1 MTPEYIRR
9 NFIVL
14 ALALAG
20 LFLLQFL
27 LPDYYVMTATRMMV
41 LAVFAVGYNMLLGY
55 VGLLS
60 LGHAI
65 FFAAGLY
72 GAGLAAVH
80 LGLAV
85 PFAFLVGVVGAFIL
99 AFLIGWVALPTIRV
113 SFMIVTLMFSQVG
126 FLTTLYF
133 AKYTGGQDGLP
144 LPSSARRFAIGDWT
158 VDLASETVRY
168 NIAFGL
174 LLLALA
180 VSFAVLTSR
189 KGQIFAAIRE
199 NEGRTE
205 MLGFNVFAAKLEA
218 FLYSGTI
225 AGAAGAAYG
234 LLFGYIGST
243 FASIQY
249 SIEVLLFTLL
259 GGAGTLLGPLIGVVL
274 MMTMIDRLSEL
285 TTAYLLVIGI
295 VLIAL
300 VLWFPKGI
308 LGTIRERWLPW
319 LM

>member
-1 MTPEYIRR
+1 MTSDMVKR
-9 NFIVL
+9 NFILLTGVL
-14 ALALAG
+14 AS
-20 LFLLQFL
+20 LFLLQFA
-27 LPDYYVMTATRMMV
+27 LPEYYVLTVTRMMV

-72 GAGLAAVH
+72 GAGLATYH
-80 LGLAV
+80 LGIAV
-85 PFAFLVGVVGAFIL
+85 PGAFFIGVFAASLL
-99 AFLIGWVALPTIRV
+99 AFAIGWVALPTIRV

-133 AKYTGGQDGLP
+133 ARYTGGQDGLP
-144 LPSSARRFAIGDWT
+144 LPSSSRRFELAGWT
-158 VDLASETVRY
+158 VDLTSEVTRY
-168 NIAFGL
+168 NIAYGL
-174 LLLALA
+174 LLLAL
-180 VSFAVLTSR
+180 VISFAVLVSR
-189 KGQIFAAIRE
+189 KGRIFAAIRE

-205 MLGFNVFAAKLEA
+205 MLGFNVFASKLEA
-218 FLYSGTI
+218 FFYSGAI

-274 MMTMIDRLSEL
+274 MMTMIDRVSEI
-285 TTAYLLVIGI
+285 TSAYLLVVGV
-295 VLIAL
+295 VLIVL

-308 LGTIRERWLPW
+308 LGTVRERWLPW
-319 LM
+319 LL

>member
-1 MTPEYIRR
+1 MTGDLVRR
-9 NFIVL
+9 NFILLSVVL
-14 ALALAG
+14 TA
-20 LFLLQFL
+20 LFLLQFV
-27 LPDYYVMTATRMMV
+27 LPEYYVLAVTRMMV

-72 GAGLAAVH
+72 GAGLATYH
-80 LGLAV
+80 LGISV
-85 PFAFLVGVVGAFIL
+85 PIAFLIGVAAAFVL
-99 AFLIGWVALPTIRV
+99 AFAIGWVALPTIRV

-126 FLTTLYF
+126 FLATLYL
-133 AKYTGGQDGLP
+133 AQYTGGQDGLP
-144 LPSSARRFAIGDWT
+144 LPPSSRRFAIAGLD
-158 VDLASETVRY
+158 VDLVSEVTRY
-168 NIAFGL
+168 NIAYGL
-174 LLLALA
+174 LFLALG
-180 VSFAVLTSR
+180 VSFAVLASS
-189 KGQIFAAIRE
+189 KGRIFAAIRE

-205 MLGFNVFAAKLEA
+205 MLGFDVFAGKLEA

-225 AGAAGAAYG
+225 AGAGGAAYG

-274 MMTMIDRLSEL
+274 MMTMIDRLSAL
-285 TTAYLLVIGI
+285 TTAYVLVVGVALI
-295 VLIAL
+295 VL

-319 LM
+319 LL

>member
-1 MTPEYIRR
+1 MTREMIIR
-9 NFIVL
+9 NVVL
-14 ALALAG
+14 LAVVLVA
-20 LFLLQFL
+20 LFLLQFV
-27 LPDYYVMTATRMMV
+27 LPDYYVLTATRMMV
-41 LAVFAVGYNMLLGY
+41 LAMFAVGYNMLLGY

-65 FFAAGLY
+65 FFGAGLYAAGLATY
-72 GAGLAAVH
+72 H
-80 LGLAV
+80 LGISV
-85 PFAFLVGVVGAFIL
+85 PIAFLLGIGAALVL
-99 AFLIGWVALPTIRV
+99 ALAIGWVALPTIRV

-126 FLTTLYF
+126 FLTTLYS
-133 AKYTGGQDGLP
+133 AQYTGGQDGLS
-144 LPSSARRFAIGDWT
+144 LPPSARKFSLGGWEL
-158 VDLASETVRY
+158 DLVNEAVRY

-174 LLLALA
+174 LALSI
-180 VSFAVLTSR
+180 VISFAVLISR
-189 KGQIFAAIRE
+189 KGRIFAAIRE

-218 FLYSGTI
+218 FLYSGAI

-274 MMTMIDRLSEL
+274 MMTMIDKLSEL
-285 TTAYLLVIGI
+285 TSAYLLVVGV
-295 VLIAL
+295 VLIVL

-319 LM
+319 LL

>member
-1 MTPEYIRR
+1 MSGAVARR
-9 NFIVL
+9 NLILLVVVL
-14 ALALAG
+14 AALFG
-20 LFLLQFL
+20 LQFVV
-27 LPDYYVMTATRMMV
+27 PDYYVLTITRMMV

-55 VGLLS
+55 AGLLS
-60 LGHAI
+60 LGHAM

-72 GAGLAAVH
+72 GAGLASYH
-80 LGLAV
+80 LGAGV
-85 PFAFLVGVVGAFIL
+85 PL
-99 AFLIGWVALPTIRV
+99 AFLGGIIAALALATVIGFLALPTQRV

-126 FLTTLYF
+126 YLMTLYF
-133 AKYTGGQDGLP
+133 AEVTGGQDGLS
-144 LPSSARRFAIGDWT
+144 LPHAVRSFALGGWT
-158 VDLASETVRY
+158 LDLADQSVRF
-168 NIAFGL
+168 NLAFGL
-174 LLLALA
+174 LLVAVA
-180 VSFAVLTSR
+180 VSFLVLVSSR
-189 KGQIFAAIRE
+189 GRIFAAIRE

-218 FLYSGTI
+218 FVYSGAI

-259 GGAGTLLGPLIGVVL
+259 GGAGTLLGPLVGVAL
-274 MMTMIDRLSEL
+274 MTTMIDQLSEL
-285 TTAYLLVIGI
+285 TTAYLLVVGV
-295 VLIAL
+295 VLIVI

-308 LGTIRERWLPW
+308 VGTIRQRWLPW

>member
-1 MTPEYIRR
+1 MTAVHMRR
-9 NFIVL
+9 NLILLGVVL
-14 ALALAG
+14 ALIFA
-20 LFLLQFL
+20 LQFVV
-27 LPDYYVMTATRMMV
+27 PQYYVLTITRMMV
-41 LAVFAVGYNMLLGY
+41 LAVFAIGYNMLLGY

-72 GAGLAAVH
+72 GAGLATYH
-80 LGLAV
+80 LGISV
-85 PFAFLVGVVGAFIL
+85 PLAFLVGIVAALGLAFI
-99 AFLIGWVALPTIRV
+99 IGWVALPTMRI

-133 AKYTGGQDGLP
+133 ATYTGGQDGLS
-144 LPSSARRFAIGDWT
+144 LPQAARHFNLFG
-158 VDLASETVRY
+158 VDLSLANEFVRF
-168 NIAFGL
+168 NIAFCL
-174 LLLALA
+174 MLVALA
-180 VSFAVLTSR
+180 ICFAVLVSR
-189 KGQIFAAIRE
+189 RGRVFTAIRE

-205 MLGFNVFAAKLEA
+205 MLGFDTFAAKLEA
-218 FLYSGTI
+218 FLYSGGI

-234 LLFGYIGST
+234 LLFGYMGST

-259 GGAGTLLGPLIGVVL
+259 GGAGTLLGPLIGVAL
-274 MMTMIDRLSEL
+274 MMTLIDQLSGL
-285 TTAYLLVIGI
+285 TSAYLLVVGV

-308 LGTIRERWLPW
+308 LGTIRERWARW

>member
-1 MTPEYIRR
+1 MTGADIRR
-9 NFIVL
+9 NLILVIVVL
-14 ALALAG
+14 AV
-20 LFLLQFL
+20 LFLLQFVV
-27 LPDYYVMTATRMMV
+27 PQYYVLTITRMMA

-60 LGHAI
+60 LGHAM

-72 GAGLAAVH
+72 GAGLATYH
-80 LGLAV
+80 LGTPV
-85 PFAFLVGVVGAFIL
+85 PL
-99 AFLIGWVALPTIRV
+99 AFLIGVGAALVLAFVIGWVALPTMRI

-126 FLTTLYF
+126 FLTILYF
-133 AKYTGGQDGLP
+133 AAWTGGQDGLS
-144 LPSSARRFAIGDWT
+144 LPTAARHFSLFGMDFS
-158 VDLASETVRY
+158 LANDMVRY
-168 NIAFGL
+168 NLAFGL
-174 LLLALA
+174 LA
-180 VSFAVLTSR
+180 VSLAISFVVLISR
-189 KGQIFAAIRE
+189 RGRIFTAIRE

-205 MLGFNVFAAKLEA
+205 MLGFNTFAAKLEA
-218 FLYSGTI
+218 FLYSGGI

-234 LLFGYIGST
+234 LLFGYMGST

-259 GGAGTLLGPLIGVVL
+259 GGAGTLLGPLVGVAL
-274 MMTMIDRLSEL
+274 MTLLIDKLSEV
-285 TTAYLLVIGI
+285 TSAYLLVIGV

-308 LGTIRERWLPW
+308 LGSIRERWVKW

>member
-1 MTPEYIRR
+1 MNSNMIRR
-9 NFIVL
+9 NLVLLAVVL
-14 ALALAG
+14 AV
-20 LFLLQFL
+20 LFLLQFV
-27 LPDYYVMTATRMMV
+27 LPDYYVLTITRMMA
-41 LAVFAVGYNMLLGY
+41 LAVFAVGYNILLGY

-60 LGHAI
+60 LGHAM

-72 GAGLAAVH
+72 GAGLATYH
-80 LGLAV
+80 LGAAV
-85 PFAFLVGVVGAFIL
+85 PL
-99 AFLIGWVALPTIRV
+99 AFLIGIVAAFLLALVIGAVALPTQRV

-133 AKYTGGQDGLP
+133 AAYTGGQDGLS
-144 LPSSARRFAIGDWT
+144 LPHAARSFSLGGWT
-158 VDLASETVRY
+158 VDLANEIVRF

-174 LLLALA
+174 LAIALLI
-180 VSFAVLTSR
+180 SFALLVSR
-189 KGQIFAAIRE
+189 RGRIFTAIRE

-205 MLGFNVFAAKLEA
+205 MLGFNVFASKLEA
-218 FLYSGTI
+218 FLYSGAI

-259 GGAGTLLGPLIGVVL
+259 GGAGTLLGPLIGVAL

-285 TTAYLLVIGI
+285 TSAYLLVIGV

-300 VLWFPKGI
+300 VLWFPRGI

>member
-1 MTPEYIRR
+1 MTGADLRR
-9 NFIVL
+9 NLILVIVV
-14 ALALAG
+14 LAG
-20 LFLLQFL
+20 LFLLQFVV
-27 LPDYYVMTATRMMV
+27 PQYYVLTITRMMA

-60 LGHAI
+60 LGHAM

-72 GAGLAAVH
+72 GAGLSTYH
-80 LGLAV
+80 LGTPVPLAFV
-85 PFAFLVGVVGAFIL
+85 IGVVAALML
-99 AFLIGWVALPTIRV
+99 ALVIGWVALPTMRI

-126 FLTTLYF
+126 FLTILYF
-133 AKYTGGQDGLP
+133 AAWTGGQDGLS
-144 LPSSARRFAIGDWT
+144 LPTAARQFSLFGMDFS
-158 VDLASETVRY
+158 LANDMVRY
-168 NIAFGL
+168 NLAFGL
-174 LLLALA
+174 LA
-180 VSFAVLTSR
+180 VSLAISFLVLISR
-189 KGQIFAAIRE
+189 RGRIFTAIRE

-205 MLGFNVFAAKLEA
+205 MLGFNTFAAKLEA
-218 FLYSGTI
+218 FLYSGGI

-234 LLFGYIGST
+234 LLFGYMGST

-259 GGAGTLLGPLIGVVL
+259 GGAGTLLGPLVGVAL
-274 MMTMIDRLSEL
+274 MTLLIDKLSEV
-285 TTAYLLVIGI
+285 TSAYLLVIGV

-308 LGTIRERWLPW
+308 LGSIRERWVKW